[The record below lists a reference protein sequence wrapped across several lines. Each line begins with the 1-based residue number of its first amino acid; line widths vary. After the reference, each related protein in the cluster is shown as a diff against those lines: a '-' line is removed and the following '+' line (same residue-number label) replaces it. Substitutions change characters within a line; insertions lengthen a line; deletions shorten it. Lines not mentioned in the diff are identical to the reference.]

1 MNLYLPIEIL
11 NRELDSKLLIA
22 MECASRGMKVY
33 SGRLTEYLLR
43 DFFAPGIV
51 LQKSITPSPVRL
63 KELEYYKKKNFIV
76 TSLDEEVGLVEHDDN
91 YVRRR
96 YSNESIELTDR
107 IFTWGKFDYDN
118 LTKKFPK
125 HKKKFIKSGNPR
137 IDFWRNDFKFFFERK
152 KFKYQNYIFFSL
164 NFALRTN
171 DELNDRIKYYRSAG
185 YTDRGDSISKLKKIH
200 KDSYR
205 MLKHFSNLID
215 ILSKQINLMIIVRP
229 HPIDKLSNFNFLKKY
244 KSVRVEKEG
253 NISDWIHNAKIVI
266 HSGCAGGLEASIR
279 GKPTV
284 SYMPFKPNFGYQF
297 SNKFS
302 EKTTNLSDC
311 LKIIKNISIDDNN
324 FKKRNL
330 RSFKLRAYNFSSNTP
345 SYKVIADEMMK
356 LIEKKNTNQN
366 NDLFLK
372 YKFKIRDIRSKL
384 LNLTYGNIKFSFFNR
399 SETLERFKTL
409 KEFKPKYKGLK
420 LKFLKKDIIQIT
432 KESKNF

>member
-1 MNLYLPIEIL
+1 
-11 NRELDSKLLIA
+11 
-22 MECASRGMKVY
+22 
-33 SGRLTEYLLR
+33 
-43 DFFAPGIV
+43 
-51 LQKSITPSPVRL
+51 
-63 KELEYYKKKNFIV
+63 
-76 TSLDEEVGLVEHDDN
+76 
-91 YVRRR
+91 
-96 YSNESIELTDR
+96 
-107 IFTWGKFDYDN
+107 
-118 LTKKFPK
+118 
-125 HKKKFIKSGNPR
+125 
-137 IDFWRNDFKFFFERK
+137 
-152 KFKYQNYIFFSL
+152 
-164 NFALRTN
+164 
-171 DELNDRIKYYRSAG
+171 
-185 YTDRGDSISKLKKIH
+185 
-200 KDSYR
+200 
-205 MLKHFSNLID
+205 
-215 ILSKQINLMIIVRP
+215 MIIVRP